1 MSGGNTAASWS
12 SVSRLVRTH
21 YNGCQSETLGD
32 TGVGQGCVLYVIDY
46 LCIRSL
52 LWHPLARDTMRD
64 APLVVVLVNFLNV
77 FLWYDKKEDATVMRI
92 SVSRRRKLHKL
103 GQCPSEGTDT

>member
-1 MSGGNTAASWS
+1 
-12 SVSRLVRTH
+12 
-21 YNGCQSETLGD
+21 
-32 TGVGQGCVLYVIDY
+32 
-46 LCIRSL
+46 
-52 LWHPLARDTMRD
+52 MRD

>member
-1 MSGGNTAASWS
+1 MSAYAEPSGILG
-12 SVSRLVRTH
+12 RRR
-21 YNGCQSETLGD
+21 GCI
-32 TGVGQGCVLYVIDY
+32 LYVIDY
-46 LCIRSL
+46 LCIRSV

-77 FLWYDKKEDATVMRI
+77 FLWYDKKENATVMRI

-103 GQCPSEGTDT
+103 DQCPSEGTDT